1 MQQMKP
7 IQEVAASLGLADAD
21 WEPYGRYKG
30 KLTRE
35 GIERSFDRP
44 PAKLVLV
51 TAMTPTP
58 AGEGKTTTSLGLAQG
73 LWRIG
78 KRSVA
83 CLREPSLG
91 PVFGVKGGGTGGG
104 KSEMVPADDI
114 NLHFNGDIHAVT
126 AANNLLAAAIDN
138 SLFQGNP
145 AGLDPRRITWQ
156 RCLDVNDRSLRHI
169 VLGLGG
175 PFEGVPREGGFVITA
190 ASEIMAL
197 STLAMSVADLTA
209 RLGRII
215 VGYTPENKPV
225 TAHDLGIEGALTLL
239 LREAS
244 RPNLAQT
251 SEGTPV
257 LVHMG
262 PFGNIALGANSLVA
276 TRMGIKLGDV
286 AITEAGFGSDL
297 GGEKFFD
304 VVARLGGFQP
314 DAAVIVATVRGLRW
328 HGGVKTEAL
337 SRNNLGAVEAGL
349 PNIGKHIE
357 NVRKFGVPAI
367 VSINRFADDS
377 QEELDAVLA
386 YARQQGAAAT
396 IADPYT
402 KGGEGCEGLARDLLD
417 LMEREPSHYKPI
429 YDLEMPALQ
438 KIEIIAR
445 EIYGADGITV
455 DPQAR
460 TDLRRA
466 EASGGVNLP
475 ICMAKTHLSLSD
487 NPRLLAR
494 PSGFRVD
501 VRRILYHAGAGYLV
515 VLAGDINTMPGLPRV
530 PAAVH
535 ISVDAQ
541 GNTVGLA

>member
-1 MQQMKP
+1 MKP
-7 IQEVAASLGLADAD
+7 ISEVAASLGLSDSD
-21 WEPYGRYKG
+21 WEPYGRYKA
-30 KLTRE
+30 KLTQE
-35 GIERSFDRP
+35 GIDKPSSRP

-104 KSEMVPADDI
+104 KSQMEPADDI

-145 AGLDPRRITWQ
+145 TGLDPRRVTWQ

-175 PFEGVPREGGFVITA
+175 PYEGVPREGSFSITA

-197 STLAMSVADLTA
+197 STLSLGLSDLA
-209 RLGRII
+209 VRLGRVI
-215 VGYTPENKPV
+215 VGYTGDNKPV
-225 TAHDLGIEGALTLL
+225 TAHDLGMEGSLTLL
-239 LREAS
+239 LREAI
-244 RPNLAQT
+244 RPNLVQT
-251 SEGTPV
+251 TEGTPV
-257 LVHMG
+257 LAHMG

-276 TRMGIKLGDV
+276 TRTAIKLADV

-304 VVARLGGFQP
+304 VVAQLGGFRP
-314 DAAVIVATVRGLRW
+314 DAAVIVTTLRGLRW
-328 HGGVKTEAL
+328 HGGVKAGILGAANLEAL
-337 SRNNLGAVEAGL
+337 QAGL
-349 PNIGKHIE
+349 PNLGKHIE
-357 NVRKFGVPAI
+357 NVRRFGVPAI
-367 VSINRFADDS
+367 VSINRFADDTA
-377 QEELDAVLA
+377 EELEAVLA
-386 YARQQGAAAT
+386 FAREHGAVAT
-396 IADPYT
+396 IAEPYT
-402 KGGEGCEGLARDLLD
+402 AGGAGCENLARELLN
-417 LMEREPSHYKPI
+417 LMDKTPSQYAPI
-429 YDLEMPALQ
+429 YDFNMSATQ
-438 KIEIIAR
+438 KIETIAR
-445 EIYGADGITV
+445 EIYGADGV
-455 DPQAR
+455 DFDPAAR
-460 TDLRRA
+460 TDIRRA
-466 EASGGVNLP
+466 EASGGKDLP

-494 PSGFRVD
+494 PSGFRVN
-501 VRRILYHAGAGYLV
+501 VRRVLYHAGAGYLV
-515 VLAGDINTMPGLPRV
+515 VLAGDINTMPGLPKT

-535 ISVDAQ
+535 IGVDGE
-541 GNTVGLA
+541 GNTVGLS

>member
-1 MQQMKP
+1 MKP
-7 IQEVAASLGLADAD
+7 IQEVAASLGLSDGD
-21 WEPYGRYKG
+21 WEPYGRFKA

-35 GIERSFDRP
+35 GIDRAPARP
-44 PAKLVLV
+44 PAKLVIV

-104 KSEMVPADDI
+104 RSEMVPADDI

-138 SLFQGNP
+138 SIFQGNP
-145 AGLDPRRITWQ
+145 TGLDPRRVTWQ
-156 RCLDVNDRSLRHI
+156 RCLDVNDRSLRHV

-175 PFEGVPREGGFVITA
+175 PFEGVPREGSFAITA

-197 STLAMSVADLTA
+197 STLASDLDDLRG

-215 VGYTPENKPV
+215 VGHTGENKPV
-225 TAHDLGIEGALTLL
+225 TAHDLGMEGALTLL

-244 RPNLAQT
+244 RPNLVQT

-257 LVHMG
+257 LAHMG

-276 TRMGIKLGDV
+276 TRMGIKLADI

-297 GGEKFFD
+297 GGEKFFN
-304 VVARLGGFQP
+304 VVARLGGFRP
-314 DAAVIVATVRGLRW
+314 DAAVIVTTVRGLRW
-328 HGGVKTEAL
+328 HGGVKADAL
-337 SRNNLGAVEAGL
+337 AQNNLGAVEAGL
-349 PNIGKHIE
+349 PNLGKHIE
-357 NVRKFGVPAI
+357 NVRQFGVPAI
-367 VSINRFADDS
+367 VSINRFHDDS
-377 QEELDAVLA
+377 DTELAAVLA
-386 YARQQGAAAT
+386 YARTCGAAAE
-396 IADPYT
+396 IANPFGA
-402 KGGEGCEGLARDLLD
+402 GGEGCETLARAVVEFMD
-417 LMEREPSHYKPI
+417 REPSHYAPI
-429 YDLEMPALQ
+429 YALEMPALE
-438 KIEIIAR
+438 KIETIAR
-445 EIYGADGITV
+445 RIYGADGIVV
-455 DPQAR
+455 DPAAR
-460 TDLRRA
+460 LDLRRA
-466 EASGGVNLP
+466 EASGGTNLP

-494 PSGFRVD
+494 PSGFRVN

-515 VLAGDINTMPGLPRV
+515 VLAGDINTMPGLPKI

-535 ISVDAQ
+535 IGVDAQ
-541 GNTVGLA
+541 GNTIGLS

>member
-1 MQQMKP
+1 MKP
-7 IQEVAASLGLADAD
+7 IQEVAASLGLSDAD

-30 KLTRE
+30 KLTQE
-35 GIERSFDRP
+35 GINRDSDRP

-138 SLFQGNP
+138 SIFQGNP
-145 AGLDPRRITWQ
+145 SDLDPRRITWQ
-156 RCLDVNDRSLRHI
+156 RCLDVNDRSLRNI

-175 PFEGVPREGGFVITA
+175 AYEGVPREGGFVITA

-197 STLAMSVADLTA
+197 STLATSIEDLTA

-215 VGYTPENKPV
+215 VGYTSENKPV
-225 TAHDLGIEGALTLL
+225 TAHDLGMEGALTLL
-239 LREAS
+239 LREAI

-251 SEGTPV
+251 TEGTPV

-276 TRMGIKLGDV
+276 TKTAIRLADI

-314 DAAVIVATVRGLRW
+314 EAAVIVATVRGLRW
-328 HGGVKTEAL
+328 HGGVKADVL
-337 SRNNLGAVEAGL
+337 SQNNLGAVEAGL
-349 PNIGKHIE
+349 PNLGKHIE
-357 NVRKFGVPAI
+357 NVRRFGVPAI

-386 YARQQGAAAT
+386 YARQEGAAAA

-402 KGGEGCEGLARDLLD
+402 KGGEGCETLAQELLA
-417 LMEREPSHYKPI
+417 LMEREPCHYKPI

-438 KIEIIAR
+438 KIETIAR
-445 EIYGADGITV
+445 EIYGAEGIDV
-455 DPQAR
+455 DPAAR

-466 EASGGVNLP
+466 EASGGRNLP

-494 PSGFRVD
+494 PIGFRVN

-515 VLAGDINTMPGLPRV
+515 VLAGDINTMPGLPKV

-535 ISVDAQ
+535 ISVDAE
-541 GNTVGLA
+541 GNTVGLS

>member
-1 MQQMKP
+1 MKP
-7 IQEVAASLGLADAD
+7 IAEIAESLGLSDAD
-21 WEPYGRYKG
+21 WEPYGRYKA
-30 KLTRE
+30 KLTQE
-35 GIERSFDRP
+35 GINRPSDRP

-73 LWRIG
+73 LWRLG

-104 KSEMVPADDI
+104 HSEMVPADDI

-145 AGLDPRRITWQ
+145 TGLDARRVTWQ
-156 RCLDVNDRSLRHI
+156 RCLDVNDRSLRHL
-169 VLGLGG
+169 VLGIGG
-175 PFEGVPREGGFVITA
+175 PFEGVPREGGFTITA

-197 STLAMSVADLTA
+197 STLAADLPDLSA

-215 VGYTPENKPV
+215 VGHTTENKPV
-225 TAHDLGIEGALTLL
+225 TAHDLGMEGSLTLL
-239 LREAS
+239 LREAL
-244 RPNLAQT
+244 RPNIVQT
-251 SEGTPV
+251 TEGTPV

-276 TRMGIKLGDV
+276 TKTAIKLADI

-297 GGEKFFD
+297 GGEKFFN
-304 VVARLGGFQP
+304 VIARLGGFKP
-314 DAAVIVATVRGLRW
+314 DAAVIVTTLRGLRW
-328 HGGVKTEAL
+328 HGGVKAAELVAPNLAAL
-337 SRNNLGAVEAGL
+337 QKGL
-349 PNIGKHIE
+349 PNLGKHIE
-357 NVRKFGVPAI
+357 NVQRFGVPAI
-367 VSINRFADDS
+367 VSINRFADDT

-386 YARQQGAAAT
+386 YAREGGAAAA
-396 IADPYT
+396 IAGPYT
-402 KGGEGCEGLARDLLD
+402 EGGPGCENLASELLA
-417 LMEREPSHYKPI
+417 LMEREPSRYAPI
-429 YDLEMPALQ
+429 YDLNQPALE

-445 EIYGADGITV
+445 EIYGADGIDV
-455 DPQAR
+455 DPAAR
-460 TDLRRA
+460 ADLRRA

-487 NPRLLAR
+487 NPRLLSR
-494 PSGFRVD
+494 PSGFRVN

-515 VLAGDINTMPGLPRV
+515 VLAGDINTMPGLPKV
-530 PAAVH
+530 PAAIH
-535 ISVDAQ
+535 IGVDAQ
-541 GNTVGLA
+541 GNTVGLS

>member
-1 MQQMKP
+1 MKP
-7 IQEVAASLGLADAD
+7 IQEVAASLGLTDAD

-35 GIERSFDRP
+35 GIERPADRP

-78 KRSVA
+78 RRSVA

-104 KSEMVPADDI
+104 KSEMVPSDDI

-145 AGLDPRRITWQ
+145 TGLDPRRITWQ

-175 PFEGVPREGGFVITA
+175 PFEGVPREGGFAITA

-197 STLAMSVADLTA
+197 STLATSIEDLTA

-215 VGYTPENKPV
+215 VGHTPENKPV
-225 TAHDLGIEGALTLL
+225 TAHDLGMEGALTLL

-244 RPNLAQT
+244 RPNLVQT
-251 SEGTPV
+251 TEGTPV
-257 LVHMG
+257 LAHMG

-276 TRMGIKLGDV
+276 TKTGIKLADV

-304 VVARLGGFQP
+304 VVARLGGFMP

-328 HGGVKTEAL
+328 HGGVKADAL
-337 SRNNLGAVEAGL
+337 SQNNLSALKAGL
-349 PNIGKHIE
+349 PNIGKHID

-377 QEELDAVLA
+377 QEELDAVLEF
-386 YARQQGAAAT
+386 ARGQGAAAT

-402 KGGEGCEGLARDLLD
+402 KGGAGCETLARDLIE
-417 LMEREPSHYKPI
+417 LMEREPSHYKPL
-429 YDLEMPALQ
+429 YDLEMPTLQ
-438 KIEIIAR
+438 KIELIAR
-445 EIYGADGITV
+445 EIYGADGIEV

-460 TDLRRA
+460 VDLRRA
-466 EASGGVNLP
+466 EASGGINLP

-487 NPRLLAR
+487 NQRLLAR
-494 PSGFRVD
+494 PSGFRVN

-515 VLAGDINTMPGLPRV
+515 VLAGDINTMPGLPKV

-535 ISVDAQ
+535 IGVDAQ
-541 GNTVGLA
+541 GNTVGLS

>member
-1 MQQMKP
+1 LKP
-7 IQEVAASLGLADAD
+7 INEVAASLGLADDD
-21 WEPYGRYKG
+21 WEPYGRYKA
-30 KLTRE
+30 KLTQH
-35 GIERSFDRP
+35 GIDRPGDKP

-78 KRSVA
+78 VRSVA

-104 KSEMVPADDI
+104 MSQMVPADDI

-138 SLFQGNP
+138 SIFQGNP
-145 AGLDPRRITWQ
+145 TGLDPRRITWQ

-169 VLGLGG
+169 VMGLGG
-175 PFEGVPREGGFVITA
+175 PYEGVPREGGFAITA

-197 STLAMSVADLTA
+197 STLATSIEDLTE

-215 VGYTPENKPV
+215 VGHTADNKAV
-225 TAHDLGIEGALTLL
+225 TAHDLGMEGALTLL
-239 LREAS
+239 LREAI
-244 RPNLAQT
+244 RPNLVQT

-276 TRMGIKLGDV
+276 TRTAIKLGDV

-297 GGEKFFD
+297 GGEKFFN
-304 VVARLGGFQP
+304 VVARLGGFKP
-314 DAAVIVATVRGLRW
+314 EAAVLVTTVRGLRW
-328 HGGVKTEAL
+328 HGGVKADVLGQNNIEAL
-337 SRNNLGAVEAGL
+337 RSGL
-349 PNIGKHIE
+349 PNLGKHIE
-357 NVRKFGVPAI
+357 NVQRFGVPVI

-377 QEELDAVLA
+377 QEELDAVLDF
-386 YARQQGAAAT
+386 ARERGAAAA
-396 IADPYT
+396 IAEPFT
-402 KGGEGCEGLARDLLD
+402 RGGAGCEKLAHELLA
-417 LMEREPSHYKPI
+417 LIERETSKYQPI
-429 YDLEMPALQ
+429 YDFEAPASV
-438 KIEIIAR
+438 KIETIAR
-445 EIYGADGITV
+445 EIYGADGV
-455 DPQAR
+455 DFDPAAR
-460 TDLRRA
+460 TDIRRA
-466 EASGGVNLP
+466 EASGGRNLP

-494 PSGFRVD
+494 PSGFRVN
-501 VRRILYHAGAGYLV
+501 VRRVLYHAGAGYLV
-515 VLAGDINTMPGLPRV
+515 VLAGDINTMPGLPKV

-535 ISVDAQ
+535 IGVDAE
-541 GNTVGLA
+541 GNTVGLS

>member
-1 MQQMKP
+1 MKP
-7 IQEVAASLGLADAD
+7 ISEVAASLGLSESD
-21 WEPYGRYKG
+21 WEPYGRYKA
-30 KLTRE
+30 KLTQE
-35 GIERSFDRP
+35 GIDKPPSRP

-104 KSEMVPADDI
+104 KSQMEPADDI

-138 SLFQGNP
+138 SIFQGNP
-145 AGLDPRRITWQ
+145 TGLDPRRVTWQ

-175 PFEGVPREGGFVITA
+175 PYEGVPREGSFSITA

-197 STLAMSVADLTA
+197 STLSLGLSDLTT
-209 RLGRII
+209 RLGRVI
-215 VGYTPENKPV
+215 VGYTGDNKPV
-225 TAHDLGIEGALTLL
+225 TAHDLGMEGSLTLL
-239 LREAS
+239 LREAI
-244 RPNLAQT
+244 RPNLVQT
-251 SEGTPV
+251 TEGTPV
-257 LVHMG
+257 LAHMG

-276 TRMGIKLGDV
+276 TRTAIKLADV

-304 VVARLGGFQP
+304 VVARLGGFSP
-314 DAAVIVATVRGLRW
+314 DAAVIVTTLRGLRW
-328 HGGVKTEAL
+328 HGGVKADSLGAANLEAL
-337 SRNNLGAVEAGL
+337 QAGL
-349 PNIGKHIE
+349 PNLGKHIE
-357 NVRKFGVPAI
+357 NVRRFGVPAI

-377 QEELDAVLA
+377 ARELEAVLA
-386 YARQQGAAAT
+386 FARDQGAAAT
-396 IADPYT
+396 IAEPYT
-402 KGGEGCEGLARDLLD
+402 AGGAGCETLARDLLD
-417 LMEREPSHYKPI
+417 LMDKTPSQYAPI
-429 YDLEMPALQ
+429 YNFDMPATQ
-438 KIEIIAR
+438 KMETIAR
-445 EIYGADGITV
+445 EIYGADGV
-455 DPQAR
+455 DFDPAAR
-460 TDLRRA
+460 TDIRRA
-466 EASGGVNLP
+466 EASGGKDLP

-494 PSGFRVD
+494 PSGFRVN
-501 VRRILYHAGAGYLV
+501 VRRVLYHAGAGYLV
-515 VLAGDINTMPGLPRV
+515 VLAGDINTMPGLPKT

-541 GNTVGLA
+541 GNTVGLS

>member
-1 MQQMKP
+1 LKP
-7 IQEVAASLGLADAD
+7 IAEVAESLGLTDSD
-21 WEPYGRYKG
+21 WEPYGRYKA
-30 KLTRE
+30 KLTQQ
-35 GIERSFDRP
+35 GIDRPADRP

-73 LWRIG
+73 LWRLG

-104 KSEMVPADDI
+104 RSQMEPADDI

-145 AGLDPRRITWQ
+145 TGLDSRRITWQ
-156 RCLDVNDRSLRHI
+156 RCLDVNDRSLRHL

-175 PFEGVPREGGFVITA
+175 PFEGVPRESSFSITA
-190 ASEIMAL
+190 ASEVMAL
-197 STLAMSVADLTA
+197 STLATSLDDLTT

-215 VGYTPENKPV
+215 VGHTNENKPV
-225 TAHDLGIEGALTLL
+225 TAHDLGMEGALTLL
-239 LREAS
+239 LREAI
-244 RPNLAQT
+244 RPNLVQT
-251 SEGTPV
+251 TEGTPV

-262 PFGNIALGANSLVA
+262 PFANIALGANSLIA
-276 TRMGIKLGDV
+276 TRTAIKLADV

-304 VVARLGGFQP
+304 VVARLGGFHP
-314 DAAVIVATVRGLRW
+314 EAAVLVTTLRGLRW
-328 HGGVKTEAL
+328 HGGIKAD
-337 SRNNLGAVEAGL
+337 SLGAGNIDAVLAGL
-349 PNIGKHIE
+349 PNLGKHIE
-357 NVRKFGVPAI
+357 NIRRFGVPAI

-377 QEELDAVLA
+377 PEELDAVLG
-386 YARQQGAAAT
+386 YARERGAGAA
-396 IADPYT
+396 IAEPYT
-402 KGGEGCEGLARDLLD
+402 VGGAGCEALARELLD
-417 LMEREPSHYKPI
+417 LIDKSPSRYAPI
-429 YDLEMPALQ
+429 YEFQMPATE
-438 KIEIIAR
+438 KIETIAR
-445 EIYGADGITV
+445 EIYGADGV
-455 DPQAR
+455 DFDPAAR
-460 TDLRRA
+460 TDIRRA
-466 EASGGVNLP
+466 EASGGRDLP

-494 PSGFRVD
+494 PSGFRIS
-501 VRRILYHAGAGYLV
+501 VRRVLYHAGAGYLV
-515 VLAGDINTMPGLPRV
+515 ALAGDINTMPGLPKV

-535 ISVDAQ
+535 IGVDAH
-541 GNTVGLA
+541 GHTVGLS

>member
-1 MQQMKP
+1 MKP
-7 IQEVAASLGLADAD
+7 IQEVAASLGLSDAD

-35 GIERSFDRP
+35 GIERPSDRP

-145 AGLDPRRITWQ
+145 TGLDPRRITWQ

-175 PFEGVPREGGFVITA
+175 PFEGVPREGGFAITA

-197 STLAMSVADLTA
+197 STLATSIEDLTA

-215 VGYTPENKPV
+215 VGHTAENKPV
-225 TAHDLGIEGALTLL
+225 TAHDLGMEGALTLL

-251 SEGTPV
+251 TEGTPV

-276 TRMGIKLGDV
+276 TKTGIKLADV

-304 VVARLGGFQP
+304 VVARLGGFKP
-314 DAAVIVATVRGLRW
+314 DAAVVVATVRGLRW
-328 HGGVKTEAL
+328 HGGVKAEAL
-337 SRNNLGAVEAGL
+337 SQNNLGAVVAGL
-349 PNIGKHIE
+349 PNLGKHIE
-357 NVRKFGVPAI
+357 NVQKFGVPAI

-377 QEELDAVLA
+377 QEELEAVLE
-386 YARQQGAAAT
+386 YARARGAAAT
-396 IADPYT
+396 IADPYA
-402 KGGEGCEGLARDLLD
+402 KGGEGCEALARDLLD

-445 EIYGADGITV
+445 EIYGADGIDV
-455 DPQAR
+455 EPQAR

-487 NPRLLAR
+487 NPRLLAW
-494 PSGFRVD
+494 PTGFRVN

-515 VLAGDINTMPGLPRV
+515 VLAGDINIMPGLPRV

-535 ISVDAQ
+535 ISVDAE
-541 GNTVGLA
+541 GNTVGLS

>member
-1 MQQMKP
+1 MKP
-7 IQEVAASLGLADAD
+7 IAEVAASLGLTDAD
-21 WEPYGRYKG
+21 WEPYGRYKA
-30 KLTRE
+30 KLTQT
-35 GIERSFDRP
+35 GINRPAERP

-78 KRSVA
+78 KRSIA

-104 KSEMVPADDI
+104 RSEMVPADDI
-114 NLHFNGDIHAVT
+114 NLHLNGDIHAVT

-145 AGLDPRRITWQ
+145 TGLDPRRITWQ

-175 PFEGVPREGGFVITA
+175 PFEGVPREASFAITA

-197 STLAMSVADLTA
+197 STLAADLPDLTT

-215 VGYTPENKPV
+215 VGYTSENKAV
-225 TAHDLGIEGALTLL
+225 TAHDLGMAGALTLL

-244 RPNLAQT
+244 RPNLVQT
-251 SEGTPV
+251 TEGTPV

-262 PFGNIALGANSLVA
+262 PFGNIALGANSLLA
-276 TRMGIKLGDV
+276 TRTAIKLADV

-297 GGEKFFD
+297 GGEKFFN
-304 VVARLGGFQP
+304 VVARLGGFRP

-328 HGGVKTEAL
+328 HGGVKADAL
-337 SRNNLGAVEAGL
+337 AQNNLGAVEAGL
-349 PNIGKHIE
+349 PNLGKHIE
-357 NVRKFGVPAI
+357 NVRRFGVPAI
-367 VSINRFADDS
+367 VSINRFNDDS
-377 QEELDAVLA
+377 EEELDAVLA
-386 YARQQGAAAT
+386 YARQCGAAA
-396 IADPYT
+396 AVANPY
-402 KGGEGCEGLARDLLD
+402 GEGGAGCEAIAHELVD
-417 LMEREPSHYKPI
+417 LMEREPSQYKPI
-429 YDLEMPALQ
+429 YDLEAPALQ
-438 KIEIIAR
+438 KIETIAR
-445 EIYGADGITV
+445 EIYGADGIVV
-455 DPQAR
+455 DPAAR

-466 EASGGVNLP
+466 EASGAKDLP

-494 PSGFRVD
+494 PTGFRVN

-515 VLAGDINTMPGLPRV
+515 VLAGDINTMPGLPKV

-541 GNTVGLA
+541 GNTLGLS